1 LYPTEEPAPK
11 TIFSCDMFRPLLSGA
26 ALIIA
31 AIAAANLAAQNVQI
45 THGPMLGHVTSDSV
59 WIWARTSSPGQF
71 RVLYGTA
78 SDRLDRSSTPVSTSD
93 GRDNTGWAHLTG
105 LRPNTRYYYR
115 PVTNRDSGNEGSF
128 LTLPAPD
135 DYRSPVTNPR
145 GLFNFSFQFG
155 SCANQKPGSGT
166 GPGLPAYGTMLRT
179 LPGKAHFSIMN
190 GDWLYEDKREFTVDE
205 WRAQVNLGDRPL
217 PRILQLA
224 PSIAGV
230 WENYKYFL
238 ERGSNLAAWHR
249 VMPSYYT
256 PDDHELLNDIFGTA
270 EVGRRDRRTVFRDIG
285 MQAWFDYLAGSQPV
299 PYSQPTQFG
308 QAKLTAGS
316 ATLVDPVADFTKLD
330 MKQVSNLHVHW
341 GGQYAGVDAG
351 RFPVGDGDPN
361 AGVYEVVEVLDRNRI
376 RIRPAAQHT
385 GTSVYSL
392 GRLSFS
398 SFRVGN
404 VEFFLLDT
412 RSIRDLQDTKNP
424 NKPGTS
430 LLGRRQREWLMNS
443 MKNSDAELF
452 FIASSVNVTIPHEG
466 PPGGGIIENKDDA
479 WTAFLEEREQMIR
492 FWDSLGK
499 PVMIMTGDLHN
510 SWAVKITDRVWEFA
524 SGPLGSQN
532 HPARSEGRRPPN
544 GEFDSRGRKVEI
556 RWSSYIRDDVPAQ
569 LRKMPYY
576 AVAQVNNVFNNPE
589 EPGKPRWVAYP
600 RPHVVIQY
608 YDGLTGDLLYAEPVH
623 TSR

>member
-1 LYPTEEPAPK
+1 MSRFLRATLVA
-11 TIFSCDMFRPLLSGA
+11 TFA
-26 ALIIA
+26 ALTSTS
-31 AIAAANLAAQNVQI
+31 LEAQGISI

-59 WIWARTSSPGQF
+59 WIWARTNSPGQF
-71 RVLYGTA
+71 RVRYGTA
-78 SDRLDRSSTPVSTSD
+78 PDRLDQISNPVATNYD
-93 GRDNTGWAHLTG
+93 RDNTGWLRLTG
-105 LRPNTRYYYR
+105 LRPNMRYYYQ
-115 PVTNRDSGNEGSF
+115 PVTNRDAGSEGSF
-128 LTLPAPD
+128 VTLPSAEDFRDPA
-135 DYRSPVTNPR
+135 TNPR

-166 GPGLPAYGTMLRT
+166 GPGLPAYATMLRT
-179 LPGKAHFSIMN
+179 LTGKAHFSIMN
-190 GDWLYEDKREFTVDE
+190 GDWLYEDKREFTVE
-205 WRAQVNLGDRPL
+205 QWKAQVALRDSAL

-238 ERGSNLAAWHR
+238 ERGANLAAWHR

-256 PDDHELLNDIFGTA
+256 PDDHEILNDIYGTA
-270 EVGRRDRRTVFRDIG
+270 EVGRRDRRAVFRDIG
-285 MQAWFDYLAGSQPV
+285 MQAWFDYLAGSQPAAFN
-299 PYSQPTQFG
+299 QPAYFG
-308 QAKLTAGS
+308 EAKLTAGS
-316 ATLVDPVADFTKLD
+316 DTLVDPAAEFTKLD
-330 MKQVSNLHVHW
+330 IKQVSNLHVHW

-351 RFPVGDGDPN
+351 RFPVGDGDAN
-361 AGVYEVVEVLDRNRI
+361 AGVYEVVEVLDRNRL
-376 RIRPAAQHT
+376 RIRPAAKET
-385 GTSVYSL
+385 RSSIYSL

-412 RSIRDLQDTKNP
+412 RSLRDLQDTKNP
-424 NKPGTS
+424 NKPGIS
-430 LLGRRQREWLMNS
+430 LLGRRQREWLTTS
-443 MKNSDAELF
+443 MKNSDADF
-452 FIASSVNVTIPHEG
+452 FFVASSVNVTVPHEG
-466 PPGGGIIENKDDA
+466 PPGGGLIENKDDA

-499 PVMIMTGDLHN
+499 PVMVMTGDLHN

-532 HPARSEGRRPPN
+532 HPATSEGKRPPN
-544 GEFDSRGRKVEI
+544 GEFDSRGRKVDI
-556 RWSSYIRDDVPAQ
+556 RWSSYIRDDMPPQ
-569 LRKMPYY
+569 LRKLPYY
-576 AVAQVNNVFNNPE
+576 AVALVNNVFNNPG

-623 TSR
+623 VSAR

>member
-1 LYPTEEPAPK
+1 MY
-11 TIFSCDMFRPLLSGA
+11 SLSHA
-26 ALIIA
+26 RTFLVVLVLMSTDLIG
-31 AIAAANLAAQNVQI
+31 QNVQI

-71 RVLYGTA
+71 RVRYGFLP
-78 SDRLDRSSTPVSTSD
+78 DRLDRVSNPVSTTHD
-93 GRDNTGWAHLTG
+93 RDNTGWVRLTG
-105 LRPNTRYYYR
+105 LRPDTRYHYR
-115 PVTNRDSGNEGSF
+115 PVTDRDAGSEGSF
-128 LTLPAPD
+128 VTLPSPE
-135 DYRSPVTNPR
+135 DYRNPVTNPK

-166 GPGLPAYGTMLRT
+166 GPGLPAYATMLRT

-190 GDWLYEDKREFTVDE
+190 GDWLYEDKREFTVDQ
-205 WRAQVNLGDRPL
+205 WREQVGLRNQSL

-224 PSIAGV
+224 PSITGV

-238 ERGSNLAAWHR
+238 ERGANLASWHR
-249 VMPSYYT
+249 IMPSYYT
-256 PDDHELLNDIFGTA
+256 PDDHEILNDVFGTA
-270 EVGRRDRRTVFRDIG
+270 ELGHRDRRTVFRDIA
-285 MQAWFDYLAGSQPV
+285 MQAWFDYLAGSQPG
-299 PYSQPTQFG
+299 PYSQAAHFG
-308 QAKLTAGS
+308 EAKLTTGS
-316 ATLVDPVADFTKLD
+316 DVLTDSTADFTKID

-341 GGQYAGVDAG
+341 GGQYAGVDTG
-351 RFPVGDGDPN
+351 RFPVGDGDAN
-361 AGVYEVVEVLDRNRI
+361 AGVYEVVEVLDRNRL
-376 RIRPAAQHT
+376 RIRPPAKETRA
-385 GTSVYSL
+385 SIYSL

-398 SFRVGN
+398 NFRVGN

-424 NKPGTS
+424 NKPGSS
-430 LLGRRQREWLMNS
+430 LLGRTQREWLMNS
-443 MKNSDAELF
+443 MKNSDADMF
-452 FIASSVNVTIPHEG
+452 FIASSVNVTVPHEG
-466 PPGGGIIENKDDA
+466 PPGGGVIENKDDA

-532 HPARSEGRRPPN
+532 HPARSEGGRPAN
-544 GEFDSRGRKVEI
+544 GEFDSRGRKVDI
-556 RWSSYIRDDVPAQ
+556 RWSSYIRDDVAPQ

-576 AVAQVNNVFNNPE
+576 AVAKVNNVFSNPV